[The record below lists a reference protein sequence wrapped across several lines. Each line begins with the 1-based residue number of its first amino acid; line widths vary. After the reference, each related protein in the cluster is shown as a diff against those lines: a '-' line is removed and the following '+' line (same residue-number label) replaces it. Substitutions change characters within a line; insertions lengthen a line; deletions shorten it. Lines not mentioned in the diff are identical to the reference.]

1 MPTEGYHPQAF
12 LWALSIWLPEPFQH
26 LRTLGVFVGRQKR
39 RFAQMAKPSQLQNM
53 ASVTL
58 RQMQNHRKATHL
70 GWAPTHPT
78 VEAAYLF
85 HFNVQQNQQGRRIRR
100 GGKRNG
106 ISISGSEESGIVT
119 AMSWL
124 DLPWVRQGMTSNIF
138 PTFGSRPIRRKWKV
152 YLFSTQ
158 IHRCN
163 LQSVRIQVDSDLRRL
178 DWLDSGKRLN
188 QTQPAHISSHAKGCW
203 LM

>member
-1 MPTEGYHPQAF
+1 
-12 LWALSIWLPEPFQH
+12 
-26 LRTLGVFVGRQKR
+26 
-39 RFAQMAKPSQLQNM
+39 MAKPSQLQNM

-85 HFNVQQNQQGRRIRR
+85 QFNAQQYQQGRRIRR

-138 PTFGSRPIRRKWKV
+138 PTFGSRPNVRKWKV
-152 YLFSTQ
+152 YIFSAQ

-163 LQSVRIQVDSDLRRL
+163 LQKCEDLSRLRFATAWLIGFWETSQSDSTRPYFVPR
-178 DWLDSGKRLN
+178 KRLL
-188 QTQPAHISSHAKGCW
+188 TDVMIYLASSHLLTDILNDPAKDSTV
-203 LM
+203 